1 MSHLIH
7 FSISQFT
14 SSISEVFDLRLKC
27 PLEFI
32 VVLLLEYISKSKSD
46 VRLKLLSE
54 NTTIPLSLIKL

>member
-1 MSHLIH
+1 M
-7 FSISQFT
+7 
-14 SSISEVFDLRLKC
+14 FDLRLKC

-32 VVLLLEYISKSKSD
+32 VVLLLEYISKSQSD